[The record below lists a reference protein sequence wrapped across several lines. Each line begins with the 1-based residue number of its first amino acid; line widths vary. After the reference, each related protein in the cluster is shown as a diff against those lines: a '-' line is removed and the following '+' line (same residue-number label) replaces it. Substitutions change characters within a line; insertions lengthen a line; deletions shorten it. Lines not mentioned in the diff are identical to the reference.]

1 MLELE
6 EITMLTIINAKT
18 GEVKQENI
26 PNLAPGQV
34 LVKNCS
40 DEFIQALLA
49 SIKGVGQPTQ
59 EVFKDEVADAKQRIA
74 KFLNEI
80 GIVEPKKGCCA
91 THTSDLFGEVAVPEP
106 EVRMSK
112 VAPKRDLPT
121 LRKEL
126 AKVLTD
132 DELFLTELMDAVE
145 KSKTVNP
152 TASQPTDNHLR
163 AGLALYAHYDTND
176 TFSAGEAVT
185 AFAPV
190 CSAGRSIVR
199 VLATDFNILEV
210 AGGRLAATKY
220 RVTKAFAN
228 AVCRRVQ
235 NVPVVADAA
244 DQIQD
249 EIDNLLES

>member
-1 MLELE
+1 
-6 EITMLTIINAKT
+6 MLTIINAKT

-34 LVKNCS
+34 LLKNCS
-40 DEFIQALLA
+40 DEFVQALLA
-49 SIKGVGQPTQ
+49 SISGVGQPTQ

-80 GIVEPKKGCCA
+80 GVAAQPPQKCCA
-91 THTSDLFGEVAVPEP
+91 DSELFGQIPVPEAEP

-112 VAPKRDLPT
+112 PAPKKVSDLPT

-152 TASQPTDNHLR
+152 SASQPTDNHLR
-163 AGLALYAHYDTND
+163 AGLALYAHYDTTG
-176 TFSAGEAVT
+176 TFSAGEAVA

-190 CSAGRSIVR
+190 CGAGRSIVR

-210 AGGRLAATKY
+210 ASGRLAATKY

-235 NVPVVADAA
+235 NVPTVADAA

-249 EIDNLLES
+249 EIDNLLAR